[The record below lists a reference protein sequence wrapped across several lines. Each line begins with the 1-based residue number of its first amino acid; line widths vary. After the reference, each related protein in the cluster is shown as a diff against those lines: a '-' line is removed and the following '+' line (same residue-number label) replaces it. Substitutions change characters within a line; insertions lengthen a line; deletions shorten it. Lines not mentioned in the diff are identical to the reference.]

1 MDVSELCQK
10 SYPLI
15 SQQLKERISK
25 IDKKIFFILSTA
37 RCRSTWFA
45 NLFTY
50 KDSFCYNEET
60 RYINSWEELVDRIED
75 RTEEYVGFEDPELL
89 HYINSLYKLFPNATY
104 ILLERDR
111 EDCEISMCNQ
121 SGAPREL
128 VSMKFDR
135 WNRDLINFKNI
146 VENYESIRF
155 DDMDDM
161 GEIHR
166 IWKYVLP
173 NITFDIG
180 RWNLLTSLRITVT
193 IGNKPYEP
201 PLHNMAIYF
210 ETDRLD
216 YIT

>member
-1 MDVSELCQK
+1 MDVSELCQQ

-15 SQQLKERISK
+15 TQQLKERISK

-37 RCRSTWFA
+37 RCRSTWFS

-60 RYINSWEELVDRIED
+60 RYINSWEELVDKIEE
-75 RTEEYVGFEDPELL
+75 RSEKHVGFEDPELL

-104 ILLERDR
+104 VLLERDR
-111 EDCEISMCNQ
+111 KDCEISMCNQ

-135 WNRDLINFKNI
+135 WEQDLINFKNMI
-146 VENYESIRF
+146 LDYESIHF
-155 DDMDDM
+155 NDMDNVD
-161 GEIHR
+161 EIYK

-173 NITFDIG
+173 NIKFDVG
-180 RWNLLTSLRITVT
+180 RWNLLTAIKMSVT
-193 IGNKPYEP
+193 IGHKPFPMPKEK
-201 PLHNMAIYF
+201 MAVYF
-210 ETDRLD
+210 NFDKLN
-216 YIT
+216 YIK

>member
-1 MDVSELCQK
+1 MDVNELCQQ

-15 SQQLKERISK
+15 TEQLKERISK

-60 RYINSWEELVDRIED
+60 RYINSWEELVDRIEE
-75 RTEEYVGFEDPELL
+75 RSEEYIGFEDPELL

-104 ILLERDR
+104 VLLERDR

-155 DDMDDM
+155 DDMDDVE
-161 GEIHR
+161 EIYR

-210 ETDRLD
+210 ETERLD

>member
-1 MDVSELCQK
+1 
-10 SYPLI
+10 
-15 SQQLKERISK
+15 
-25 IDKKIFFILSTA
+25 
-37 RCRSTWFA
+37 
-45 NLFTY
+45 
-50 KDSFCYNEET
+50 
-60 RYINSWEELVDRIED
+60 
-75 RTEEYVGFEDPELL
+75 
-89 HYINSLYKLFPNATY
+89 
-104 ILLERDR
+104 
-111 EDCEISMCNQ
+111 MCNQ

-135 WNRDLINFKNI
+135 WELDLINFKSI
-146 VENYESIRF
+146 VSDYESIHF
-155 DDMDDM
+155 DDKDDV
-161 GEIHR
+161 EQIYR

-173 NITFDIG
+173 DSVFDVG

>member
-1 MDVSELCQK
+1 MDVNELCQQ

-15 SQQLKERISK
+15 TEQLKERIKK
-25 IDKKIFFILSTA
+25 INKKIFFVLSTA
-37 RCRSTWFA
+37 RCRSTWFS

-60 RYINSWEELVDRIED
+60 RYINSWEELVDRIEE
-75 RTEEYVGFEDPELL
+75 RSEEYIGFEDPELL

>member
-1 MDVSELCQK
+1 MDVSELCQQ

-15 SQQLKERISK
+15 TEQLKERISK

-60 RYINSWEELVDRIED
+60 RYINSWEELVDRIEE
-75 RTEEYVGFEDPELL
+75 RSEEYVGFEDPELL

-135 WNRDLINFKNI
+135 WEQDLINFKNI

>member
-1 MDVSELCQK
+1 MDVNELCQQ

-15 SQQLKERISK
+15 TEQLKERISK

-104 ILLERDR
+104 VLLERDR

-210 ETDRLD
+210 ETERLD

>member
-1 MDVSELCQK
+1 MDVNDFCQR
-10 SYPLI
+10 SSPAVTEE
-15 SQQLKERISK
+15 LKERIK
-25 IDKKIFFILSTA
+25 NLDKNIFFILSTA

-60 RYINSWEELVDRIED
+60 RYINSWEELVDRIEE
-75 RTEEYVGFEDPELL
+75 RSEEYVGFEDPELL

-111 EDCEISMCNQ
+111 EECEISMCNQ

-135 WNRDLINFKNI
+135 WEQDLINFKNI
-146 VENYESIRF
+146 VENYESICF

-161 GEIHR
+161 EEICR

-180 RWNLLTSLRITVT
+180 RWNLLTALRITVT
-193 IGNKPYEP
+193 IGDKPYEP

-216 YIT
+216 YIA

>member
-1 MDVSELCQK
+1 MDVNELCQQ

-15 SQQLKERISK
+15 TEQLKERISK

>member
-1 MDVSELCQK
+1 MDVNELCQQ
-10 SYPLI
+10 SYPVI
-15 SQQLKERISK
+15 TQQLKERISK

-60 RYINSWEELVDRIED
+60 RYINSWEELVDRIEE
-75 RTEEYVGFEDPELL
+75 RSEEYIGFEDPELL

-104 ILLERDR
+104 VLLERDR
-111 EDCEISMCNQ
+111 EDCEVSMCNQ

-135 WNRDLINFKNI
+135 WDQDLRNFKNL
-146 VENYESIRF
+146 VSNYESIHF
-155 DDMDDM
+155 DEMDDM
-161 GEIHR
+161 EEVYR

-173 NITFDIG
+173 DITFDVG
-180 RWNLLTSLRITVT
+180 RWNLLTALRITVT

-201 PLHNMAIYF
+201 PFHNMAVYF
-210 ETDRLD
+210 EIDRLN

>member
-104 ILLERDR
+104 VLLERDR

-155 DDMDDM
+155 DDMDDVE
-161 GEIHR
+161 EIYR

-210 ETDRLD
+210 ETERLD

>member
-1 MDVSELCQK
+1 MDVSELCQQ

-15 SQQLKERISK
+15 TEQLKERISK

>member
-1 MDVSELCQK
+1 MDVNELCQQ

-15 SQQLKERISK
+15 TEQLKERISK
-25 IDKKIFFILSTA
+25 IDKKIFFVLSTA
-37 RCRSTWFA
+37 RCRSTWFS

-60 RYINSWEELVDRIED
+60 RYINSWEELVDRIEE
-75 RTEEYVGFEDPELL
+75 RSEEYIGFEDPELL

-104 ILLERDR
+104 VLLERDR

-135 WNRDLINFKNI
+135 WEQDLINFNSI
-146 VENYESIRF
+146 VSNYESIHF

-161 GEIHR
+161 EEVYR

-173 NITFDIG
+173 DITFDIG
-180 RWNLLTSLRITVT
+180 RWNLLTALKISVT
-193 IGNKPYEP
+193 IGTKPFPMPKEK
-201 PLHNMAIYF
+201 MAVYF
-210 ETDRLD
+210 NFDKLN
-216 YIT
+216 YIK

>member
-1 MDVSELCQK
+1 MDVNELCQQ

-15 SQQLKERISK
+15 TEQLKERISK

-104 ILLERDR
+104 VLLERDR

-155 DDMDDM
+155 DDMDDVE
-161 GEIHR
+161 EIYR

-210 ETDRLD
+210 ETERLD

>member
-1 MDVSELCQK
+1 MDVNELCQQ

-15 SQQLKERISK
+15 TEQLKERIKK
-25 IDKKIFFILSTA
+25 INKKIFFVLSTA
-37 RCRSTWFA
+37 RCRSTWFS

-60 RYINSWEELVDRIED
+60 RYINSWEELVDRIEE
-75 RTEEYVGFEDPELL
+75 RSEEYIGFEDPELL
-89 HYINSLYKLFPNATY
+89 HYINSLYKLFPNANY
-104 ILLERDR
+104 VLLERDR

-135 WNRDLINFKNI
+135 WEHDLINFNSI
-146 VENYESIRF
+146 VSDYESIHF

-161 GEIHR
+161 EEVYR

-173 NITFDIG
+173 DITFDIG
-180 RWNLLTSLRITVT
+180 RWNLLTALKISVT
-193 IGNKPYEP
+193 LGNKPFPMPVEK
-201 PLHNMAIYF
+201 MAVYF
-210 ETDRLD
+210 NFDKLD
-216 YIT
+216 FIK

>member
-1 MDVSELCQK
+1 MDVNELCQQG
-10 SYPLI
+10 YPLI
-15 SQQLKERISK
+15 TEQLKERISK

-104 ILLERDR
+104 VLLERDR

-135 WNRDLINFKNI
+135 WEQDLINFKNI
-146 VENYESIRF
+146 VENYESICF

-161 GEIHR
+161 EEICR
-166 IWKYVLP
+166 IWKYVLS
-173 NITFDIG
+173 NVTFDIG

>member
-104 ILLERDR
+104 VLLERDR

-135 WNRDLINFKNI
+135 WEKDLINFKSI
-146 VENYESIRF
+146 VSDYESIHF
-155 DDMDDM
+155 DDMDDID
-161 GEIHR
+161 EIYR
-166 IWKYVLP
+166 IWKYILP
-173 NITFDIG
+173 DITFDVG
-180 RWNLLTSLRITVT
+180 RWNLLTSIIISVT
-193 IGNKPYEP
+193 IGTNPFK
-201 PLHNMAIYF
+201 LKF
-210 ETDRLD
+210 LSV
-216 YIT
+216 

>member
-1 MDVSELCQK
+1 MDVNELCQQ
-10 SYPLI
+10 SYPPI
-15 SQQLKERISK
+15 TQQLKERISK

-60 RYINSWEELVDRIED
+60 RYINSWEELVDRIEE
-75 RTEEYVGFEDPELL
+75 RSEEYVGFEDPELL

-104 ILLERDR
+104 VLLERDR

-135 WNRDLINFKNI
+135 WELDLINFKSI
-146 VENYESIRF
+146 VSDYESIHF
-155 DDMDDM
+155 DDMDDV
-161 GEIHR
+161 EQIYR

-173 NITFDIG
+173 DSVFDVG

>member
-60 RYINSWEELVDRIED
+60 RYINSWEELVDRIEE
-75 RTEEYVGFEDPELL
+75 RSEEYVGFEDPELL

-104 ILLERDR
+104 VLLERDR

-135 WNRDLINFKNI
+135 WELDLINFKSI
-146 VENYESIRF
+146 VSDYESIHF
-155 DDMDDM
+155 DDMDDV
-161 GEIHR
+161 EQIYR

-173 NITFDIG
+173 DSVFDVG

>member
-1 MDVSELCQK
+1 MDVNELCQQ

-15 SQQLKERISK
+15 TEQLKERIKK
-25 IDKKIFFILSTA
+25 INKKIFFVLSTA
-37 RCRSTWFA
+37 RCRSTWFS

-60 RYINSWEELVDRIED
+60 RYINSWEELVDRIEE
-75 RTEEYVGFEDPELL
+75 RSEEYVGFEDPELL

-104 ILLERDR
+104 VLLERDR

-155 DDMDDM
+155 DDMDDVE
-161 GEIHR
+161 EIYR

-210 ETDRLD
+210 ETERLD

>member
-1 MDVSELCQK
+1 MDVNELCQQ
-10 SYPLI
+10 SYPPI
-15 SQQLKERISK
+15 TQQLKERISK

-60 RYINSWEELVDRIED
+60 RYINSWEELVDRIEE
-75 RTEEYVGFEDPELL
+75 RSEEYVGFEDPELL
-89 HYINSLYKLFPNATY
+89 HFINSLYKLFPNATY
-104 ILLERDR
+104 VLLERDR

-135 WNRDLINFKNI
+135 WELDLINFKSI
-146 VENYESIRF
+146 VSDYESIHF
-155 DDMDDM
+155 DDMDDV
-161 GEIHR
+161 EQIYR

-173 NITFDIG
+173 DSVFDVG